1 MLLTVENLD
10 VTFSTGDGPLHAVRG
25 ISFELDHGQTLG
37 VVGESGS
44 GKSVSTQAMVGL
56 AAGAHVTGR
65 ALLQGRDLLTM
76 NPAELSEVRGPQI
89 GMVFQDPLSSLHP
102 QFRIGWQI
110 AEAIQRHER
119 SSAKNV
125 RARVI
130 KLLEE
135 VGIPDPDK
143 RIDDYP
149 HQFSGG
155 MRQRVMIALALALR
169 PALLVADEPTTALD
183 VTVQAQLL
191 ELMQDLQKKH
201 GTAIL
206 MITHDLG
213 VVAGVADNVI
223 TIYGGRIVERGTRA
237 EVLGRPHHPYTKG
250 LLGSVPRGGSQR
262 TVLQSIPGQ
271 PLSILIDE
279 LGCPFA
285 ARCAFVQDVCWERF
299 PAERVISATQ
309 KSNCVLPAD
318 FASPVILPV
327 VQSSSSE
334 QERSEEMLARIS
346 DVRVEFDG
354 ARKGL
359 FGIKRN
365 KITAVDGVSLDI
377 LAGETLGIVGESGSG
392 KSTLA
397 RALTGLIPLSGGTI
411 EFEGKDIS
419 TFTAAQRHSLRRD
432 VQMVFQ
438 DPFGSL
444 NQQRR
449 VGSIIADPLII
460 HKIADGKKLRNRVQE
475 LMELVGLNPEH
486 YNRFPAEFSGGQ
498 RQRIGIARALALKP
512 KLIVCDEPVSA
523 LDVSIQAQ
531 ILNLL
536 SSLQRELGLT
546 YVFIAHDLA
555 VVEHIA
561 ARVAV
566 MYQGKIVETGLVEQI
581 YSAPTHEYTRSL
593 LAAAPH
599 LDDVTTVVGAT
610 LSTTSEEVG

>member
-10 VTFSTGDGPLHAVRG
+10 VTFNTGDGPLHAVRG

-76 NPAELSEVRGPQI
+76 NPAELSAIRGPQI

-119 SSAKNV
+119 GSAKNV

-130 KLLEE
+130 KLLDE

-191 ELMQDLQKKH
+191 DLMQDLQREH

-223 TIYGGRIVERGTRA
+223 TMYGGRIVERGTRT
-237 EVLGRPHHPYTKG
+237 EVLGNPHHPYSKG

-262 TVLQSIPGQ
+262 TELQSIPGQ
-271 PLSILIDE
+271 PMSLLIDQP
-279 LGCPFA
+279 GCPFA
-285 ARCAFVQDVCWERF
+285 ERCAFVQDACLDSF
-299 PAERVISATQ
+299 PDARDISPTQ
-309 KSNCVLPAD
+309 KSNCILPAD
-318 FASPVILPV
+318 FAGPV
-327 VQSSSSE
+327 VLPTIPAAETELAKSGDI
-334 QERSEEMLARIS
+334 LARIS
-346 DVRVEFDG
+346 DVRIEFDG

-359 FGIKRN
+359 LGLTRD

-377 LAGETLGIVGESGSG
+377 RAGETLGIVGESGSG

-411 EFEGKDIS
+411 EFEGHDIS

-449 VGSIIADPLII
+449 VGSIIADPLVI
-460 HKIADGKKLRNRVQE
+460 HKIADGKALRTRVQE
-475 LMELVGLNPEH
+475 LMEIVGLNPEH
-486 YNRFPAEFSGGQ
+486 FNRFPAEFSGGQ
-498 RQRIGIARALALKP
+498 RQRIGIARALALNP

-566 MYQGKIVETGLVEQI
+566 MYHGKIVETGPVEQI
-581 YSAPTHEYTRSL
+581 YGAPSHEYTRSL

-599 LDDVTTVVGAT
+599 LDDVAAEAAAALTMKIDEAR
-610 LSTTSEEVG
+610 

>member
-10 VTFSTGDGPLHAVRG
+10 VTFNTGDGPLHAVRG
-25 ISFELDHGQTLG
+25 ISFELDYGQTLG

-56 AAGAHVTGR
+56 AAGAQVTGR

-76 NPAELSEVRGPQI
+76 SPAELSAVRGPQI

-130 KLLEE
+130 KLLDE

-191 ELMQDLQKKH
+191 DLMRDLQREH

-223 TIYGGRIVERGTRA
+223 TMYGGRIVERGTRT
-237 EVLGRPHHPYTKG
+237 EVLSRPHHPYSKG

-271 PLSILIDE
+271 PLSLLIDE
-279 LGCPFA
+279 PGCPFA
-285 ARCAFVQDVCWERF
+285 ERCAFVQDVCWERF
-299 PAERVISATQ
+299 PEERVVSPTQ
-309 KSNCVLPAD
+309 QSNCVLPKD
-318 FASPVILPV
+318 FAGPVILPTIEA
-327 VQSSSSE
+327 SASE
-334 QERSEEMLARIS
+334 LEKSNEVLARIT
-346 DVRVEFDG
+346 DLRIEFDG

-359 FGIKRN
+359 LGLTRD

-377 LAGETLGIVGESGSG
+377 RAGETLGIVGESGSG

-419 TFTAAQRHSLRRD
+419 TFSAAQRHSLRRD

-449 VGSIIADPLII
+449 VGSIIADPLVI
-460 HKIADGKKLRNRVQE
+460 HKIADGKKLRPRVQE
-475 LMELVGLNPEH
+475 LMGLVGLNPEH

-566 MYQGKIVETGLVEQI
+566 MHHGKIVETGTVEQI
-581 YSAPTHEYTRSL
+581 YGEPQHEYTRSL

-599 LDDVTTVVGAT
+599 LDDVTAMAGAS
-610 LSTTSEEVG
+610 STTQIDEAK

>member
-1 MLLTVENLD
+1 MLLSVTDLD
-10 VTFSTGDGPLHAVRG
+10 VSFDTGDGRLHAVRG
-25 ISFELDHGQTLG
+25 ISFELDRGQTLG

-56 AAGAHVTGR
+56 SGGAIVSGS
-65 ALLQGRDLLTM
+65 AVFQGRDLLTM
-76 NPAELSEVRGPQI
+76 GEADLRSVRGKEI

-102 QFRIGWQI
+102 QFRIGAQI
-110 AEAIQRHER
+110 AEAIRVHEK
-119 SSAKNV
+119 SSP
-125 RARVI
+125 
-130 KLLEE
+130 KLLRSRVVDVLAE
-135 VGIPDPDK
+135 VGIPNPEK

-155 MRQRVMIALALALR
+155 MRQRVMIGLALALR

-191 ELMQDLQKKH
+191 ELMNDLQREH

-213 VVAGVADNVI
+213 VVAGVADRVM
-223 TIYGGRIVERGTRA
+223 TMYGGRIVERGSRA
-237 EVLGRPHHPYTKG
+237 DVLVRPHHPYTRG
-250 LLGSVPRGGSQR
+250 LLASVPRVGSQR
-262 TVLQSIPGQ
+262 TVLQSIPGNPPSLLVEQ
-271 PLSILIDE
+271 P
-279 LGCPFA
+279 GCPFA
-285 ARCAFVQDVCWERF
+285 SRCALVHDACLDGF
-299 PAERVISATQ
+299 PDEKQIGAGHRSA
-309 KSNCVLPAD
+309 CVLPASE
-318 FASPVILPV
+318 AGPVILPV
-327 VQSSSSE
+327 HAPVAAVAAA
-334 QERSEEMLARIS
+334 ERDLLARID
-346 DVRVEFDG
+346 DVRITFDG
-354 ARKGL
+354 ARKGAL
-359 FGIKRN
+359 GLK
-365 KITAVDGVSLDI
+365 KDTVVAVDGVSLDI
-377 LAGETLGIVGESGSG
+377 PRGGTLGIVGESGSG

-397 RALTGLIPLSGGTI
+397 RALTGLIPLSGGTV
-411 EFEGKDIS
+411 EFEGRDIS
-419 TFTAAQRHSLRRD
+419 SLRRDERRALRRD

-438 DPFGSL
+438 DPYGSL

-449 VGSIIADPLII
+449 VGSIIADPLVI
-460 HKIADGKKLRNRVQE
+460 HDAAGPQGLRARVQE

-498 RQRIGIARALALKP
+498 RQRIGIARALALNP

-536 SSLQRELGLT
+536 GSLQSELGLT

-561 ARVAV
+561 DTVAV
-566 MYQGKIVETGLVEQI
+566 MYRGKVVEYGTVDEI
-581 YSAPTHEYTRSL
+581 YSSPREEYTRTL

-599 LDDVTTVVGAT
+599 VDTASAAESRFTPREA
-610 LSTTSEEVG
+610 SA

>member
-10 VTFSTGDGPLHAVRG
+10 VTFNTGDGPLHAVRG

-65 ALLQGRDLLTM
+65 ALLNGRDLLTM
-76 NPAELSEVRGPQI
+76 NPSELSAIRGPQI

-130 KLLEE
+130 KLLDE
-135 VGIPDPDK
+135 VGIPEPDK

-191 ELMQDLQKKH
+191 DLMKDLQREH

-213 VVAGVADNVI
+213 VVAGVADDVI
-223 TIYGGRIVERGTRA
+223 TMYGGRIVERGTRT
-237 EVLGRPHHPYTKG
+237 EVLGRPHHPYSKG

-262 TVLQSIPGQ
+262 TELQSIPGQ
-271 PLSILIDE
+271 PMSLLIDQP
-279 LGCPFA
+279 GCPFA
-285 ARCAFVQDVCWERF
+285 ERCAFVQDACLEKF
-299 PAERVISATQ
+299 PEARDISPSQ
-309 KSNCVLPAD
+309 KSNCILPTEFAGPVVLPAMP
-318 FASPVILPV
+318 AAQTEIVKSGEL
-327 VQSSSSE
+327 
-334 QERSEEMLARIS
+334 LARIS
-346 DVRVEFDG
+346 DVRIEFDG

-359 FGIKRN
+359 LGLTRD

-377 LAGETLGIVGESGSG
+377 RAGETLGIVGESGSG

-419 TFTAAQRHSLRRD
+419 TFTAAQRHTLRRD

-449 VGSIIADPLII
+449 VGSIIADPLVI
-460 HKIADGKKLRNRVQE
+460 HKIADGKVLRTRVQE
-475 LMELVGLNPEH
+475 LMEIVGLNPEH
-486 YNRFPAEFSGGQ
+486 FNRFPAEFSGGQ
-498 RQRIGIARALALKP
+498 RQRIGIARALALNP

-566 MYQGKIVETGLVEQI
+566 MYHGKIVETGPVEQI
-581 YSAPTHEYTRSL
+581 YGSPSHEYTRSL

-599 LDDVTTVVGAT
+599 LDDVAAEAAA
-610 LSTTSEEVG
+610 LSTMQIDEAH